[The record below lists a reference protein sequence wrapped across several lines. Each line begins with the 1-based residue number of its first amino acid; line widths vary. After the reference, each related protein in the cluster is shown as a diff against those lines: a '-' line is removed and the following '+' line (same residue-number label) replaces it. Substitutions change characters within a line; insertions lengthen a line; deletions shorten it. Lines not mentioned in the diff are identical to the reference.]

1 MIICPASGYV
11 DILRVRGD
19 PVELEHHTGHSS
31 VFVYIYYHSSVF
43 VYFIYMYLTK
53 FQVTWKKAQAHN
65 VVRNSSFVVESRGCA
80 RGESASF
87 REREQGGEG
96 RSAAAR

>member
-1 MIICPASGYV
+1 M
-11 DILRVRGD
+11 
-19 PVELEHHTGHSS
+19 
-31 VFVYIYYHSSVF
+31 FVYIYYHSSVF
-43 VYFIYMYLTK
+43 VYISYE
-53 FQVTWKKAQAHN
+53 VTWKKAQAHN

-87 REREQGGEG
+87 REREQGAEG